1 MHMGSLGEWHV
12 DWDSILLAC
21 EWNRMYT
28 NYIKRAN
35 HSIYSVQST
44 VFLFNQFFF
53 WSQNGSFGWSVKKKK
68 KEKEKRKEEEEKMKV
83 GIVSERAR
91 VPDMVVKIP
100 IWIQWFTIPFGQND
114 LDLTRIFA
122 IIQDW

>member
-44 VFLFNQFFF
+44 VFLFNQFCVCVCVCGAKMVCLAEV
-53 WSQNGSFGWSVKKKK
+53 WKPKKKRK
-68 KEKEKRKEEEEKMKV
+68 KRENEGTDKWVRGLE
-83 GIVSERAR
+83 
-91 VPDMVVKIP
+91 
-100 IWIQWFTIPFGQND
+100 F
-114 LDLTRIFA
+114 
-122 IIQDW
+122 